1 MKFNICLMQPNGYIH
16 GLALLEAMEYC
27 AHQIRSCGHES
38 ILTKNRLIQDGIN
51 VIFGAH
57 IDPGQHQD
65 LPQNIVIF
73 NTEQL
78 PEDSVWVNDAYK
90 KILQNN
96 FVWDYSNIN
105 YSLIAHQNKSLI
117 GFYYDQ
123 ELRRIPVAQE
133 KKWDLLFYG
142 SINER
147 RKKIL
152 DELASRGLKIKTLF
166 GVYGPER
173 DYFIEQSRAVLNL
186 HFYDSQILEQI
197 RIFYPLINQVPVI
210 SENFPAASA
219 PDIYNECVFTP
230 ADLEFNDFV
239 VNLLAD
245 ESLFQELSAT
255 KVANFEVTKNN
266 TQFTESLATAIKHF
280 DGIVAKSSE
289 PFHFKKINLGSGK
302 DYRRGYLNIDLRDDV
317 LPDILFDLSGK
328 INFPIQSQSKL
339 YGAITV
345 NENQIDEIIA
355 NDVLEHVPNLEMLM
369 GNCLRLLNIGG
380 KFIINVPYDL
390 SYGAWQDPTHIRAFN
405 QNSWLYYTDWFWYL
419 GWLNY
424 KFDLV
429 DLKFNP
435 SQSGHELIKKN
446 INQEVIIGTPRAID
460 SMQVILAKRETT
472 PEEKSLARSYS
483 NQLILEKGLI

>member
-1 MKFNICLMQPNGYIH
+1 MQPNGYIH
-16 GLALLEAMEYC
+16 GLALLEAVEYC
-27 AHQIRSCGHES
+27 AYQIRSSGHES
-38 ILTKNRLIQDGIN
+38 VMTKNRLIQDGVNI
-51 VIFGAH
+51 IFGAH
-57 IDPGQHQD
+57 IDPNQHQD
-65 LPQNIVIF
+65 LPKNVVIF

-78 PEDSVWVNDAYK
+78 PEDSVWVSDAYK

-96 FVWDYSNIN
+96 FVWDYSNTN
-105 YSLIAHQNKSLI
+105 YALITHKNKALI
-117 GFYYDQ
+117 SFYYNQ
-123 ELRRIPVAQE
+123 ELRRIPVVQE

-152 DELASRGLKIKTLF
+152 DELASRGLKIKIIF

-173 DYFIEQSRAVLNL
+173 DLLIGQSRAVLNL

-197 RIFYPLINQVPVI
+197 RIFYPLINQIPVI
-210 SENFPAASA
+210 SENFPASSA
-219 PDIYNECVFTP
+219 PDVYNTCIFTP
-230 ADLEFNDFV
+230 ADSEFNDFV
-239 VNLLAD
+239 VKLLAD
-245 ESLFQELSAT
+245 KSLFQELSAA
-255 KVANFEVTKNN
+255 KVANFEVTKDH
-266 TQFTESLATAIKHF
+266 TQFSESLASTIGYLDSIFEKF
-280 DGIVAKSSE
+280 SQT
-289 PFHFKKINLGSGK
+289 FNFKKINLGSGK

-317 LPDILFDLSGK
+317 LPDIIFDLSEK
-328 INFPIQSQSKL
+328 ISFPIQCQSNI

-419 GWLNY
+419 GWFNH

-429 DLKFNP
+429 ELKFNP
-435 SQSGHELIKKN
+435 SQFGHELIKKN
-446 INQEVIIGTPRAID
+446 VNQEAVLGTPRAID
-460 SMQVILAKRETT
+460 SMQVILVKRETT
-472 PEEKSLARSYS
+472 PEEKSLARSFS
-483 NQLILEKGLI
+483 NELILENKVI

>member
-1 MKFNICLMQPNGYIH
+1 MQPNGYIH
-16 GLALLEAMEYC
+16 GLALLEAVEYC

-51 VIFGAH
+51 IIFGAH
-57 IDPGQHQD
+57 IDPDQHQD
-65 LPQNIVIF
+65 LPKNVVVF

-78 PEDSVWVNDAYK
+78 PENSVWVNDAYK
-90 KILQNN
+90 TILQNS
-96 FVWDYSNIN
+96 FVWDYSNTN
-105 YSLIAHQNKSLI
+105 YFRISHRNKALI

-123 ELRRIPVAQE
+123 ELRRIPAAQE

-147 RKKIL
+147 RKEIL
-152 DELASRGLKIKTLF
+152 DALTSKGLKIKVVF

-173 DYFIEQSRAVLNL
+173 DLLIGQSRAVLNL

-197 RIFYPLINQVPVI
+197 RIFYPLINQIPVI
-210 SENFPAASA
+210 SENFLVDSA
-219 PDIYNECVFTP
+219 PEIYNSCVFSP
-230 ADLEFNDFV
+230 ADLDFSDFV

-245 ESLFQELSAT
+245 ESLFQKLAVS
-255 KVANFEVTKNN
+255 KLANFEATKDL
-266 TQFTESLATAIKHF
+266 TQFSESLLSTIAHF
-280 DGIVAKSSE
+280 KGFFEKPTQ
-289 PFHFKKINLGSGK
+289 PFNFKKINLGSGK

-317 LPDILFDLSGK
+317 LPDILFDLSKK
-328 INFPIQSQSKL
+328 ISFPIQCQSNI

-369 GNCLRLLNIGG
+369 GNCLRLLDIGG

-419 GWLNY
+419 GWFNH

-446 INQEVIIGTPRAID
+446 INQEVILGTPRAID
-460 SMQVILAKRETT
+460 SMQVVLVKRETT

-483 NQLILEKGLI
+483 NQFFIK

>member
-16 GLALLEAMEYC
+16 GLALLEAAEYC
-27 AHQIRSCGHES
+27 AHQIKSCGHES

-51 VIFGAH
+51 VLFGAH
-57 IDPGQHQD
+57 INPDQHSD
-65 LPQNIVIF
+65 LPQNVVIF

-78 PEDSVWVNDAYK
+78 PENSVWVNDAYK

-96 FVWDYSNIN
+96 FVWDYSSIN
-105 YSLIAHQNKSLI
+105 YSLIAHGNKALI
-117 GFYYDQ
+117 GFYYDKD
-123 ELRRIPVAQE
+123 LRRIHVAQE

-152 DELASRGLKIKTLF
+152 DDLVFKGLKIKVIF
-166 GVYGPER
+166 GLYGPER
-173 DYFIEQSRAVLNL
+173 DLLIGQSRAVLNL

-197 RIFYPLINQVPVI
+197 RIFYPLINKIPVI
-210 SENFPAASA
+210 SENFPVASA
-219 PDIYNECVFTP
+219 PDIYKTCIFTP
-230 ADLEFNDFV
+230 AEFEFNDFV
-239 VNLLAD
+239 VKLLAN

-255 KVANFEVTKNN
+255 KVANFEVTKEY
-266 TQFTESLATAIKHF
+266 TQFSESLASTIKHF
-280 DGIVAKSSE
+280 DGVLLKSSQ
-289 PFHFKKINLGSGK
+289 PFNFKKINLGSGK

-317 LPDILFDLSGK
+317 LPDIIYDLSEK
-328 INFPIQSQSKL
+328 INFPIQCHSNI
-339 YGAITV
+339 YGAVTV

-369 GNCLRLLNIGG
+369 FNCLRLLNIGG

-419 GWLNY
+419 GWFNH

-429 DLKFNP
+429 ELKFNP

-446 INQEVIIGTPRAID
+446 ISQEVILGTPRAID
-460 SMQVILAKRETT
+460 SMQLILVKRETT

-483 NQLILEKGLI
+483 NRLIL